1 MCKNSLGSCDNWDFF
16 SHLIFIRIICSCFPF
31 ISTKYRCRYL
41 LLLLTASI
49 ILFLIIYSMKCVY
62 VCFRLK
68 NKSSFLI
75 CNLHWLITFYEL
87 DFCKQCRLYIVFN
100 VCYYLIA
107 INKKKRTTSK
117 WFETCQTQSTKRH
130 LYVSLVY
137 CLLI

>member
-1 MCKNSLGSCDNWDFF
+1 
-16 SHLIFIRIICSCFPF
+16 
-31 ISTKYRCRYL
+31 
-41 LLLLTASI
+41 
-49 ILFLIIYSMKCVY
+49 MKCVY

-100 VCYYLIA
+100 VCYYFIA
-107 INKKKRTTSK
+107 TNKKKRTTSK

-137 CLLI
+137 CLFNLINFLFKQKVYQLIELFQTLVLCMGVCDSVGKNAKICLDLFSFILFI